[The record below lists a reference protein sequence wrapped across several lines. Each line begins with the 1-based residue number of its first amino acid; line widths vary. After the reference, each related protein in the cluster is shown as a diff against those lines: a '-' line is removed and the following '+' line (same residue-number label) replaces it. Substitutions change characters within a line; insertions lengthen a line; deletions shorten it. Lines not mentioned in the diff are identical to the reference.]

1 MSVSKHSNTDFII
14 NHNNQMLIFLLVTGD
29 HIGKGIVKGLR
40 SLEVEIL

>member
-14 NHNNQMLIFLLVTGD
+14 NHNNQMLLVTGD

-40 SLEVEIL
+40 SLEVEIR